1 MWNRIKN
8 NWKIISIYIILIIVF
23 LLGKSCGNSTLEI
36 PKDYITVTKYKDT
49 IFPKD
54 TVYVLKTKQIPY
66 PVYIDTNT
74 YIPKTIDSLELTRFF
89 SYKDTVID
97 SNIELYR
104 DVHTQGKTLVLNN
117 ISYKLK
123 VPLIIKDCT
132 IVKKDSI
139 IFKPSKYEF
148 HVGLLIS
155 PNMLAPSID
164 LSINK
169 CTYGIGYD
177 PFNKNPIIS
186 FKYRIWK
193 SKK

>member
-1 MWNRIKN
+1 MKN
-8 NWKIISIYIILIIVF
+8 KLVYLFLGISIISVF
-23 LLGKSCGNSTLEI
+23 LFGKSCGNSTLEI
-36 PKDYITVTKYKDT
+36 PKEYIKVTKYKDT

-54 TVYVLKTKQIPY
+54 TVYVPEEKLIPY

-74 YIPKTIDSLELTRFF
+74 YTSKPVDSLELNRFF
-89 SYKDTVID
+89 SHKDTIID

-104 DVHTQGKTLVLNN
+104 DIHTQGKTLVLNK

-148 HVGLLIS
+148 HVGFLSSTKFIS
-155 PNMLAPSID
+155 PTID

-169 CTYGIGYD
+169 STYTLGYD
-177 PFNKNPIIS
+177 YFNKTPIIG
-186 FKYRIWK
+186 FKYRLWK

>member
-1 MWNRIKN
+1 MKKYFN
-8 NWKIISIYIILIIVF
+8 IIFIIICVIIIF
-23 LLGKSCGNSTLEI
+23 LLGRSCGNFTLEI
-36 PKDYITVTKYKDT
+36 PKSYITITKYKDT

-54 TVYVLKTKQIPY
+54 TIYVPKEKLVPY

-74 YIPKTIDSLELTRFF
+74 YKPKQLDSLELNRFF
-89 SYKDTVID
+89 SNKDTIID

-104 DVHTQGKTLVLNN
+104 DVHTQGKTLVLNK

-139 IFKPSKYEF
+139 IFKPSKYEL
-148 HVGLLIS
+148 HIGLLTSTKFIS
-155 PNMLAPSID
+155 PTID

-169 CTYGIGYD
+169 STYTLGYD
-177 PFNKNPIIS
+177 YFNKTPIIG
-186 FKYRIWK
+186 FKYRLWK